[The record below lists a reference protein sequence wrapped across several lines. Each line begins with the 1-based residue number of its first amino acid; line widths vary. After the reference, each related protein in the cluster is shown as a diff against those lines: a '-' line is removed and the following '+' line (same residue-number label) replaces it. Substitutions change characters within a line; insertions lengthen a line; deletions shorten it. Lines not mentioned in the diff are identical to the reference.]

1 MNSNNSSMPPAL
13 SINLSEIY
21 SVHPSVRNDY
31 SKTVHCDFAA
41 NRPALSKE
49 QLVGFS
55 KLHPLHLIKAKHNGG
70 YFIFGGLR
78 VYEIAVSLEF
88 NDAPLTAFV
97 YSETIK
103 TTVVM
108 SVFHAD
114 TLISPLVYSLGTK
127 PRSQLIKL
135 RELFGKELC
144 TKLCSIYSRLDRGS
158 F

>member
-1 MNSNNSSMPPAL
+1 MPVAV
-13 SINLSEIY
+13 SINLSEIS
-21 SVHPSVRNDY
+21 SVHPAVRNDY
-31 SKTVHCDFAA
+31 SKTVHCDFAS
-41 NRPALSKE
+41 NRPILSEE

-55 KLHPLHLIKAKHNGG
+55 KLHPLHLIKAKYDGG

-78 VYEIAVSLEF
+78 IYEIAVTLEF

-103 TTVVM
+103 TADIM

-127 PRSQLIKL
+127 PRSQLIKI

-144 TKLCSIYSRLDRGS
+144 TKNCSIYARLDRGS

>member
-1 MNSNNSSMPPAL
+1 ML
-13 SINLSEIY
+13 SAVSVNLSEIY
-21 SVHPSVRNDY
+21 SVHPSVGNDY

-41 NRPALSKE
+41 NRPVFSKE
-49 QLVGFS
+49 QLVEFS
-55 KLHPLHLIKAKHNGG
+55 KLHPLHLIKAKYNGG

-78 VYEIAVSLEF
+78 IYEIAATLEF

-97 YSETIK
+97 YSEK
-103 TTVVM
+103 TKNAVIM
-108 SVFHAD
+108 SIFHAD

-144 TKLCSIYSRLDRGS
+144 TKLCSIYGRLDRGS